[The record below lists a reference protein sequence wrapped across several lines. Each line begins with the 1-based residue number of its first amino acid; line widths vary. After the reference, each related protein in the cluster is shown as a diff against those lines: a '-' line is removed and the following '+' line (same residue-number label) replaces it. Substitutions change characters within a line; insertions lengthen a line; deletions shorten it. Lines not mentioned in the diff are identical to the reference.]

1 MVKINN
7 TSYNFFATIN
17 KGRIFRVFKHK
28 MKKYFYLISI
38 QFLGYRFHGWQK
50 QPNVKT
56 LHLMVDRTLN
66 FILEG
71 KRFKSLS
78 SGRTD
83 AMVSAEQAAIELFL
97 FEPIED
103 LTAFLALFNYNLPQD
118 IRALNIKEVD
128 AEFNIINN
136 PKVKEYLYLFTYG
149 EKCHPFCA
157 PIMTTILDDL
167 DIDLMKQG
175 AKLFEGMHYI
185 KSYCYKP
192 TNNGIYNRNILLC
205 ELVENTI
212 YTANY
217 FPKKTYLLRVKGKG
231 FMRNQIRLMMGT
243 LIDLGKGKLSL
254 ETIKDSLKPNSEIKM
269 NYIAPASGLILN
281 KIEFE

>member
-1 MVKINN
+1 
-7 TSYNFFATIN
+7 
-17 KGRIFRVFKHK
+17 
-28 MKKYFYLISI
+28 MKKYFYLLEI
-38 QFLGYRFHGWQK
+38 QYLGYRFHGWQK

-83 AMVSAEQAAIELFL
+83 AMVSAECAAFELFL
-97 FEPIED
+97 FEPLENES
-103 LTAFLALFNYNLPQD
+103 AFLELFNHNLPQD
-118 IRALNIKEVD
+118 IRALSIKEVD
-128 AEFNIINN
+128 AKFNIIQHS
-136 PKVKEYLYLFTYG
+136 KIKEYNYLFTYG

-157 PIMTTILDDL
+157 PIMTTILDNL
-167 DIDLMKQG
+167 DIELMKEG
-175 AKLFEGMHYI
+175 AKLFEGEHYF
-185 KSYCYKP
+185 KSYCFRP
-192 TNNGIYNRNILLC
+192 TDNGIYTRNIITC

-217 FPKKTYLLRVKGKG
+217 FPKKTYILRVKGKG

-243 LIDLGKGKLSL
+243 LIDLGKGKLKL
-254 ETIKDSLKPNSEIKM
+254 ATIKSSLLPENNTRME
-269 NYIAPASGLILN
+269 YIAPASGLILKN
-281 KIEFE
+281 IEFE

>member
-1 MVKINN
+1 
-7 TSYNFFATIN
+7 
-17 KGRIFRVFKHK
+17 
-28 MKKYFYLISI
+28 
-38 QFLGYRFHGWQK
+38 
-50 QPNVKT
+50 
-56 LHLMVDRTLN
+56 MVDRTLN

-83 AMVSAEQAAIELFL
+83 AMVSAENAAFELFL
-97 FEPIED
+97 FDPIED
-103 LTAFLALFNYNLPQD
+103 HEAFLDLFNHNLPQD
-118 IRALNIKEVD
+118 IRATSIREVN
-128 AEFNIINN
+128 AEFNIINHS
-136 PKVKEYLYLFTYG
+136 KIKEYLYLFTFG

-167 DIDLMKQG
+167 DIHVMKQA
-175 AKLFEGMHYI
+175 AKLFEGEHYF

-192 TNNGIYNRNILLC
+192 TDQGIYNREILLC

-212 YTANY
+212 YSANF
-217 FPKKTYLLRVKGKG
+217 FPKNSYILRVKGKG

-243 LIDLGKGKLSL
+243 LIDLGKGKLTIEAIKTSL
-254 ETIKDSLKPNSEIKM
+254 LPNNNTRME
-269 NYIAPASGLILN
+269 YIAPASGLILN

>member
-1 MVKINN
+1 
-7 TSYNFFATIN
+7 
-17 KGRIFRVFKHK
+17 
-28 MKKYFYLISI
+28 MKKYFYVINI
-38 QFLGYRFHGWQK
+38 QYLGYRFHGWQK

-66 FILEG
+66 FIMEG
-71 KRFKSLS
+71 KYFKSLS

-83 AMVSAEQAAIELFL
+83 AMVSAESAAFELFL
-97 FEPIED
+97 REPIED
-103 LTAFLALFNYNLPQD
+103 EIAFLELFNFNLPQD
-118 IRALNIKEVD
+118 IRALDIKEVD
-128 AEFNIINN
+128 EKFNIIQHS
-136 PKVKEYLYLFTYG
+136 KIKEYLYLFTYG

-157 PIMTTILDDL
+157 PIMTTILEDV
-167 DIDLMKQG
+167 DIEVMKQG
-175 AKLFEGMHYI
+175 AKLFEGENYL

-192 TNNGIYNRNILLC
+192 TDNGIYTREILTC

-217 FPKKTYLLRVKGKG
+217 FPKLSYMLRVRGKG

-243 LIDLGKGKLSL
+243 LIDLGKGKLTL
-254 ETIKDSLKPNSEIKM
+254 QNIEHSLKPENNIKM
-269 NYIAPASGLILN
+269 DYIAPASGLILN